1 MLKRGYIILIAGGSL
16 FAIGI
21 ALTFAYSIGMAST
34 LRDETTVLDNVE
46 IEPSESVN
54 HTLEIDTIDRP
65 VSVVLHMES
74 GVDSNIDTS
83 NQSPSQRPTVEQL
96 VVSPDGLVINKNQL
110 SEHTQSDLLTTF
122 KPETEGIYTLTLSNL
137 GTERVAVEGLFGFL
151 PISVENGQVNLDA
164 VMGVAAGAIIFIIGA
179 IILIAG
185 TIIAILDRK
194 RSRNITRQTFDW
206 GR

>member
-16 FAIGI
+16 FVIGI
-21 ALTFAYSIGMAST
+21 ALTVVYGIGMAST
-34 LRDETTVLDNVE
+34 FLEETNVLDNVE
-46 IEPSESVN
+46 IEPAESVN

-65 VSVVLHMES
+65 VSVALHMES
-74 GVDSNIDTS
+74 EVDSNIDTS
-83 NQSPSQRPTVEQL
+83 NQSPSQRPIIEQF

-110 SEHTQSDLLTTF
+110 SEYTQSDLLTTF

-137 GTERVAVEGLFGFL
+137 GTERVTVGGFFGFL
-151 PISVENGQVNLDA
+151 PISGEDGQVSLDA
-164 VMGVAAGAIIFIIGA
+164 VIGVATGAIIFIIGA
-179 IILIAG
+179 ITLIAG

-194 RSRNITRQTFDW
+194 RSRNITGHTFDW